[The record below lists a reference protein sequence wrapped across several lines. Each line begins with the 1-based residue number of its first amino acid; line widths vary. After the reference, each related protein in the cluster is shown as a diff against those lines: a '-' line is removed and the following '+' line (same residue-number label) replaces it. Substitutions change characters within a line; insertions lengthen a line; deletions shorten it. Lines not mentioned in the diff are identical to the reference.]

1 MSLAVVGSLGPIIL
15 VFINL
20 YAPQGYSTNT
30 IILIATLPS
39 FFTGVGNYLILPFA
53 LAYGRRPAFLLAA
66 VALVASCI
74 GAAASQNFVGHL
86 VARVFQGLTSGATE
100 SVRISYMQVLMKHAD
115 CLSVAPPYDGRSHLR
130 PLARPG
136 LWGLL
141 VHPEHHLKHFDAGK
155 QLRGRSTLLA
165 LVLRH
170 NDYRRRFRSYPGH
183 LLCL

>member
-20 YAPQGYSTNT
+20 YAPEGYSTNT
-30 IILIATLPS
+30 IMLIATLPS

-74 GAAASQNFVGHL
+74 GAAASRDFIGHL

-100 SVRISYMQVLMKHAD
+100 SVQCLRLAAQCIRSRIPSY
-115 CLSVAPPYDGRSHLR
+115 S
-130 PLARPG
+130 PL
-136 LWGLL
+136 
-141 VHPEHHLKHFDAGK
+141 
-155 QLRGRSTLLA
+155 
-165 LVLRH
+165 
-170 NDYRRRFRSYPGH
+170 
-183 LLCL
+183 